1 MHAEAEALGTK
12 VVIEWGFPPDPSV
25 LAIVTNLRDAGFD
38 TWWLDCDEAIGRE
51 RYVCSKGNS
60 PAVMAAYNTQTGKIG
75 AAWEALESFYGSGHI
90 IRTDPPEGAYRPFEE
105 IATVMFPDAL

>member
-1 MHAEAEALGTK
+1 MKFCSYCGDPVTLR
-12 VVIEWGFPPDPSV
+12 VPPGD
-25 LAIVTNLRDAGFD
+25 N
-38 TWWLDCDEAIGRE
+38 RE